1 MNAAAAVTWDWHF
14 AGQILPKLLPGL
26 LITVEATMIGS
37 AIAMVL
43 GLLLAIGRRSPR
55 LWVSLPIGAA
65 IEFIR
70 STPLLIQLY
79 FLFFVLP
86 DAGLTLAPLVAGVI
100 GLGLHYA
107 TYTSETYRA
116 GIEGVPRGQWEA
128 ARALNLSARRT
139 WVGVVLPQAIPAVLP
154 PLGNYV
160 NAMFKDSVLLS
171 TITVLEL
178 LGKAED
184 IGAQYYKF
192 LEPYT
197 EVGLL
202 FLLVSYPASLAV
214 RRLEKRLA
222 RK

>member
-1 MNAAAAVTWDWHF
+1 VGLSWNWHV
-14 AGQILPKLLPGL
+14 AGQVFPKLLPGL
-26 LITVEATMIGS
+26 VITVEATLLGS

-55 LWVSLPIGAA
+55 TVVSLPIGALV
-65 IEFIR
+65 EFVR
-70 STPLLIQLY
+70 STPLLVQLY

-86 DAGLTLAPLVAGVI
+86 SIGITLAPLTAGVI

-128 ARALNLSARRT
+128 ARALNFSARRT
-139 WVGVVLPQAIPAVLP
+139 WLGVVLPQAIPAVLP

-171 TITVLEL
+171 TITVVEL
-178 LGKAED
+178 LGKAQD
-184 IGAQYYKF
+184 YGALTFHYI
-192 LEPYT
+192 EPIT
-197 EVGLL
+197 EVGIL

-214 RRLEKRLA
+214 RRLERRLA
-222 RK
+222 SK

>member
-1 MNAAAAVTWDWHF
+1 
-14 AGQILPKLLPGL
+14 
-26 LITVEATMIGS
+26 
-37 AIAMVL
+37 
-43 GLLLAIGRRSPR
+43 
-55 LWVSLPIGAA
+55 
-65 IEFIR
+65 
-70 STPLLIQLY
+70 
-79 FLFFVLP
+79 
-86 DAGLTLAPLVAGVI
+86 
-100 GLGLHYA
+100 
-107 TYTSETYRA
+107 
-116 GIEGVPRGQWEA
+116 VPRGQWEA